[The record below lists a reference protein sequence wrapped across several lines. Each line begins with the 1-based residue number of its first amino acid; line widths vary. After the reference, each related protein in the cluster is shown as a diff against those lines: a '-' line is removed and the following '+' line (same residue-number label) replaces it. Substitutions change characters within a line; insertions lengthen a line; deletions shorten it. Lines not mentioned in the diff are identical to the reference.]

1 MTQLVTRIPD
11 DMAKLLDQLVDEGVF
26 RSRSDAVRTSL
37 EEVLA
42 QHRRRRISE
51 QTVRAYRE
59 QPQTDDEF
67 AGVDVAAAA
76 MIAEEPW

>member
-51 QTVRAYRE
+51 QTVRAYHE